1 MGRKAKNKVNLFKAI
16 LEAITLPG
24 EIVLDQFAG
33 SGNLGIAASI
43 TGRISIL
50 IEKSKEYVCKILK
63 NINDNG
69 FRTCFDS
76 EQVGWEL

>member
-1 MGRKAKNKVNLFKAI
+1 MNLFKAI
-16 LEAITLPG
+16 IEAITLPG

-33 SGNLGIAASI
+33 GGNLGIAANI

-50 IEKSKEYVCKILK
+50 IEESKGYICKILG

-69 FRTCFDS
+69 FRACFDG
-76 EQVGWEL
+76 EKVGWQF

>member
-1 MGRKAKNKVNLFKAI
+1 VNLFKAI
-16 LEAITLPG
+16 IEAITLPG

-50 IEKSKEYVCKILK
+50 IEASKEYVCKILK

-69 FRTCFDS
+69 FRAYFDS